1 MHRCTG
7 RRFCAKRLPPLGQPH
22 HHERRLMPRGH
33 ELAPAEVQRH
43 ILRFLRRRL
52 QHHAR
57 LAARREQ
64 RLNLRLAQ
72 RVYSRTPSI
81 CPLNNFE
88 S

>member
-1 MHRCTG
+1 
-7 RRFCAKRLPPLGQPH
+7 
-22 HHERRLMPRGH
+22 MPRGH

-64 RLNLRLAQ
+64 RLNLRLA
-72 RVYSRTPSI
+72 
-81 CPLNNFE
+81 
-88 S
+88 